1 MKKGGNF
8 SGLSR
13 KQRRNRI
20 IAMVVA
26 VVLAITMVLSSIM
39 MFFV

>member
-1 MKKGGNF
+1 MRKGF

-13 KQRRNRI
+13 KQKRNRI
-20 IAMVVA
+20 IAMVIA
-26 VVLAITMVLSSIM
+26 VLLAVTMVLSSVM

>member
-1 MKKGGNF
+1 MKKGNF
-8 SGLSR
+8 TGMTR

-26 VVLAITMVLSSIM
+26 VLLAITMVLGSVM

>member
-1 MKKGGNF
+1 MKKNGMF

-26 VVLAITMVLSSIM
+26 ILLAVTMVLSSVM